1 MSDILVMYQYE
12 QLYSA
17 QSLILFEKMEG
28 HHLKPVSHDNA
39 LLTIKYIRICSGK
52 NQHKVRSPY
61 ICPVKHLKINSIRPF
76 NCAGSCPHLLDI
88 SD

>member
-39 LLTIKYIRICSGK
+39 LLTIKYIRIDLL
-52 NQHKVRSPY
+52 
-61 ICPVKHLKINSIRPF
+61 PV
-76 NCAGSCPHLLDI
+76 D
-88 SD
+88 